1 MSIRLR
7 LTLWYSGILTI
18 TLLFFGLTLY
28 LFLYVKMNNDIDV
41 TLKSQGTEVKK
52 EIKLIRFFGLA
63 QIQLPDLKDFKSSGI
78 YLQSI
83 NMNRQVSRSS
93 NLGGIIEF
101 SLEAFNKAI
110 TLKEDTFE
118 TVSLNGYDLRIYYT
132 PMLINKQVVGV
143 LQVATQL
150 NETQQFLNNLVFILS
165 LFIVLTIIIA
175 ATVGWFLA
183 RKALNPIEYVIA
195 AAGQIEKGADLER
208 RLSYDGPPDEIGRL
222 TDTIN
227 GMLSRIQTIYSELN
241 DAYRAQRRFVSDAS
255 HELRTPLTTIR
266 GNIELLEKM
275 WNSTKAPR
283 EAINEPDN
291 MGMSLEAMQD
301 ISSEAERMS
310 RLVNDLL
317 SLARADAG
325 YKMSKETVKLRPLIE
340 EVVRKAH
347 FLPKKAAWDA
357 GDLDRLEDVIVEG
370 NKDSLQQL
378 LFILI
383 ENAFKYTEQGQVTLD
398 VQRTDSLVGI
408 RISDSGIGM
417 NNDEVQ
423 HIFERFY
430 RADPSRGKT
439 SGIGLGLSI
448 AKNIID
454 EHNGSIEIVTRQ
466 GTGTTFII
474 WLPVY
479 YPLEAE

>member
-41 TLKSQGTEVKK
+41 TLVSQGTEVKK
-52 EIKLIRFFGLA
+52 EIRLVRFMDLA
-63 QIQLPDLKDFKSSGI
+63 QIQLPDLRDFKSSGI

-83 NMNRQVSRSS
+83 NTNRQLSRSS
-93 NLGGIIEF
+93 NLTEIIDF
-101 SLEAFNKAI
+101 SPEAFDKAV

-118 TVSLNGYDLRIYYT
+118 TVSLNGFDLRIYYT
-132 PMLINKQVVGV
+132 PMLVNKQVVGV

-150 NETQQFLNNLVFILS
+150 NGIQQFLNNLVFILS
-165 LFIVLTIIIA
+165 ILIVLTILIA

-183 RKALNPIEYVIA
+183 RKALNPIEYVIE

-208 RLSYDGPPDEIGRL
+208 RLSYNGPPDEIGRL

-227 GMLSRIQTIYSELN
+227 GMLSRIQTIYSELSE
-241 DAYRAQRRFVSDAS
+241 AYRAQRRLVSDAS

-275 WNSTKAPR
+275 WKSTKAPR
-283 EAINEPDN
+283 EATNEPDN
-291 MGMSLEAMQD
+291 MGVSLEAMQD

-325 YKMSKETVKLRPLIE
+325 YKMSKEPVELRPLVE
-340 EVVRKAH
+340 EVARKAQ
-347 FLPKKAAWDA
+347 FLPRKVEWDA
-357 GDLDRLEDVIVEG
+357 GDLDPLEHVIVEG
-370 NKDSLQQL
+370 NKDSIQQL

-383 ENAFKYTEQGQVTLD
+383 ENAFKYTEQGYVKLD
-398 VQRTDSLVGI
+398 VQRTGELIGI

-454 EHNGSIEIVTRQ
+454 EHNGSIEVITRK

-479 YPLEAE
+479 YPSEV